1 MNTYDASG
9 KRRLIILGSQSE
21 NQMAPENSPRGWAEV
36 LCSANISIHIQHL
49 QRFQKDR

>member
-21 NQMAPENSPRGWAEV
+21 NQMAPENQSARLGWSV
-36 LCSANISIHIQHL
+36 VQC
-49 QRFQKDR
+49 